1 MYRSDE
7 YGGPGG
13 CWCARGFG
21 LRKQVVLSGPDR
33 CGAHVNPED
42 PYDIA
47 KFVIA
52 ILQDD
57 ELRRKLGKTHE
68 KGF

>member
-1 MYRSDE
+1 M
-7 YGGPGG
+7 
-13 CWCARGFG
+13 
-21 LRKQVVLSGPDR
+21 VLSGPDR